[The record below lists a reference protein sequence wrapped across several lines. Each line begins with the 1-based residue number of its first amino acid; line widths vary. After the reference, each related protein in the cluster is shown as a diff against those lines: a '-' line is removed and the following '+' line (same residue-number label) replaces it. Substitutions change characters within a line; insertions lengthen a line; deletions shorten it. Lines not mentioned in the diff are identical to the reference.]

1 MGASRPIA
9 KCALVHKTLSAIQ
22 IKDLGSGNFG
32 VCQLM
37 VDLDDGEHVAV
48 KFLPRGHKVCCQVV
62 TNAVPGRTCYA
73 DAPQT
78 RILQSTFTMISEHF
92 PGQMPSRVASP

>member
-1 MGASRPIA
+1 MHGGLTAHCEI
-9 KCALVHKTLSAIQ
+9 CALVHKALSAIQ

-48 KFLPRGHKVCCQVV
+48 KFLPRGHKVCCRVV
-62 TNAVPGRTCYA
+62 KNTVPGRTCYS
-73 DAPQT
+73 DASATPLCCGNLS
-78 RILQSTFTMISEHF
+78 IWY
-92 PGQMPSRVASP
+92 